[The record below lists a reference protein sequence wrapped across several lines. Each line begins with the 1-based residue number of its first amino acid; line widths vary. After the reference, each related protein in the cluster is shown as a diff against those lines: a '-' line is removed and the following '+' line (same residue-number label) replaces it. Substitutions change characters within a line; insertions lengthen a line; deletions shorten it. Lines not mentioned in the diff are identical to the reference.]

1 MKYISSLQV
10 LYFSSKE
17 SLRIASQVLHGQ
29 VEGMCE
35 DTCEDFSICFLD
47 EMCQLYEGWEIT
59 YFI

>member
-35 DTCEDFSICFLD
+35 DTCEDFSIWFLD
-47 EMCQLYEGWEIT
+47 EMCRL
-59 YFI
+59 